1 MLPIR
6 FGSIIMWDKFS
17 SFILRSR
24 HLIIALLV
32 VLTSVFG
39 YFSKTVRMSYEM
51 AQVLPSSDSTLQAFQ
66 KFQDQFGQ
74 DGSIMVIGIKDSSL
88 YQLENFTKWMSLSDR
103 LMKVEGVDNV
113 ISLANI
119 YALVKNQEEK
129 QFDIQP
135 IIQTV
140 PSSQAELDSLLSVA
154 FDLPF
159 YEGFVFSED
168 QKSTLMALTL
178 DRKLLDSKDR
188 GVLMNDILKEIDQ
201 FKEETSIVIRYSG
214 LPYIRANNTSKVSE
228 EIKLFILLAILITS
242 AILLLFFRS
251 AKAMFFSMVVVLTGV
266 VWSVGIQGILD
277 YEITILTGLIP
288 PLIIVIGIPN
298 CIFIYNK
305 YHQEYKRHG
314 NQILALRRVIH
325 KIGNAIFLTN
335 TTTALGFGTF
345 IFTDSNILIEFGIIA
360 SAGILSV
367 FLISISLLPIIL
379 SFQKPPGE
387 KHTKHLER
395 QWVHLVVNQLIVIV
409 TRHRTAV
416 FIVTAFIIAF
426 SIYGTS
432 LMKTTGNIADDLPR
446 EDPVY
451 LDLQFFEKNFKG
463 VLPFE
468 VTVETVKKGAV
479 TKLSTLK
486 KIDKLQ
492 RLLYAYPEF
501 SKPLSIVEGLKFA
514 KQGFYGGNP
523 KKYQLYNSQEMSFL
537 GPYLSSSNG
546 QDENMLRSYLDSTK
560 SITRITAQMAD
571 VGSNRMEA
579 IIDSLRPQV
588 DSIFNPSKYIVNF
601 TGTSVVWLKGT
612 DYLVKNLFLSLGI
625 AIVLIAFIM
634 AFLFSSLRMVF
645 VSLIPN
651 LLPLLFTASI
661 MGYFGISIKPST
673 ILIFSIAFGISV
685 DDTIHYLAK
694 YRQEL
699 SQHSLNL
706 REACLLALK
715 ETGVSMIYTSIVL
728 FFGFGVFTASEFG
741 GTVALGL
748 LVSVTLLIAMASNLI
763 LLPSLILS
771 FDKWLT
777 TKAFKE
783 EMLIVI
789 IDEED
794 DIDLEGLEIKTIKE
808 LDNN

>member
-1 MLPIR
+1 
-6 FGSIIMWDKFS
+6 MWDKFS
-17 SFILRSR
+17 SFILRR
-24 HLIIALLV
+24 RYFIIVIVLLLTA
-32 VLTSVFG
+32 VLG
-39 YFSKTVRMSYEM
+39 YFTKGVRMSYEL
-51 AQVLPSSDSTLQAFQ
+51 AQVLPATDSTLMAFND
-66 KFQDQFGQ
+66 FQEQFGQ
-74 DGSIMVIGIKDSSL
+74 DGSIMVIGIKNDSL
-88 YQLENFTKWMSLSDR
+88 YTVDNFNQWLKLSDR
-103 LMKVEGVDNV
+103 MKEVEGIDNV
-113 ISLANI
+113 VSIATI
-119 YALVKNQEEK
+119 YYLDKNSEEK
-129 QFDIQP
+129 KFDIKPVFPQV
-135 IIQTV
+135 I
-140 PSSQAELDSLLSVA
+140 SSQKELDSLLQLA
-154 FDLPF
+154 YNLPF
-159 YEGFVFSED
+159 YQGFIYSED
-168 QKSTLMALTL
+168 HSSTLMALTL
-178 DRKLLDSKDR
+178 DRTLLDSKDR
-188 GVLMNDILKEIDQ
+188 GLLMKDILTEVDE
-201 FKEETSIVIRYSG
+201 FKANTNLKIHYSG
-214 LPYIRANNTSKVSE
+214 LPYIRAHNTSKVSE

-251 AKAMFFSMVVVLTGV
+251 FKAMFFSMVVVLTGV
-266 VWSVGIQGILD
+266 VWAVGIQGILD

-305 YHQEYKRHG
+305 YHQEFKRHG

-345 IFTDSNILIEFGIIA
+345 IFTDSNILIEFGIVA

-367 FLISISLLPIIL
+367 FLISITLLPIIL
-379 SFQKPPGE
+379 SFQKAPGE

-395 QWVHLVVNQLIVIV
+395 QWVHLVVHQLIVIV
-409 TRHRTAV
+409 TQYRTLV
-416 FIVTAFIIAF
+416 FICTAIIIATA
-426 SIYGTS
+426 IYGTT
-432 LMKTTGNIADDLPR
+432 LIKTTGNIADDLPR
-446 EDPVY
+446 KDPVY
-451 LDLQFFEKNFKG
+451 LDLKFFEENFKG

-468 VTVETVKKGAV
+468 VTVRTLKKGSA

-492 RLLYAYPEF
+492 KLIREYPEF

-523 KKYQLYNSQEMSFL
+523 QKYMLYNSQEMSFL
-537 GPYLSSSNG
+537 GPYLSSSSSEDQNI
-546 QDENMLRSYLDSTK
+546 LSSYLDSTK
-560 SITRITAQMAD
+560 SITRLTAQMAD

-579 IIDSLRPQV
+579 IIGGLRPRV
-588 DSIFNPSKYIVNF
+588 DSIFDPARYEVNF

-612 DYLVKNLFLSLGI
+612 DYLIKNLFLSLGI
-625 AIVLIAFIM
+625 AIVLIAIIM

-651 LLPLLFTASI
+651 LLPLLVTASI
-661 MGYFGISIKPST
+661 MGFFGISIKPST

-706 REACLLALK
+706 REACILALK

-748 LVSVTLLIAMASNLI
+748 LVSITLLVAMASNLI

-771 FDKWLT
+771 FDNWLT

-789 IDEED
+789 VDEED
-794 DIDLEGLEIKTIKE
+794 DIELDDLEIKSLKE
-808 LDNN
+808 SDNN

>member
-1 MLPIR
+1 
-6 FGSIIMWDKFS
+6 MWDRFS
-17 SFILRSR
+17 SFILRQR
-24 HLIIALLV
+24 YFIIVIV
-32 VLTSVFG
+32 VLFTAVFG
-39 YFSKTVRMSYEM
+39 YWSRTVKMSYEL
-51 AQVLPSSDSTLQAFQ
+51 AQVLPSTDSTLIEFENF
-66 KFQDQFGQ
+66 KRQFGQ
-74 DGSIMVIGIKDSSL
+74 DGSIMVIGVKDPQLYTVDKFNQWIDLSS
-88 YQLENFTKWMSLSDR
+88 R
-103 LMKVEGVDNV
+103 LQKVEGIDNV
-113 ISLANI
+113 VSMANI
-119 YALVKNQEEK
+119 FELQKDSEAK
-129 QFDIQP
+129 QFKTSRIVKGNVK
-135 IIQTV
+135 T
-140 PSSQAELDSLLSVA
+140 QAELDSILDKIYS
-154 FDLPF
+154 LPF
-159 YEGFVFSED
+159 YEGFIYTED
-168 QKSTLMALTL
+168 HQSTLMALTL
-178 DRKLLDSKDR
+178 DRQLLDSKDR
-188 GVLMNDILKEIDQ
+188 TLLMGDILVEIEAFENDTEL
-201 FKEETSIVIRYSG
+201 KVHYSG
-214 LPYIRANNTSKVSE
+214 LPYIRANNTSKVGS

-242 AILLLFFRS
+242 AILFLFFRS
-251 AKAMFFSMVVVLTGV
+251 ISAMVQSMVVVLFAV
-266 VWSVGIQGILD
+266 AWAVGIQGLLG

-305 YHQEYKRHG
+305 YHQEYRRHG

-335 TTTALGFGTF
+335 TTTSLGFATF

-360 SAGILSV
+360 SCGIASV
-367 FLISISLLPIIL
+367 FLISITLLPILL

-395 QWVHLVVNQLIVIV
+395 QWMHLVIDQLVNIVTGHRKLVFISTIVIV
-409 TRHRTAV
+409 ALSV
-416 FIVTAFIIAF
+416 
-426 SIYGTS
+426 YGTT
-432 LMKTTGNIADDLPR
+432 LIRTTGNIADDLPR
-446 EDPVY
+446 DDEVY
-451 LDLQFFEKNFKG
+451 LDLKFFEQNFKG

-468 VTVETVKKGAV
+468 VTIETIKKGAA

-486 KIDKLQ
+486 RIDKLQ
-492 RLLYAYPEF
+492 QLIDEYPEF

-514 KQGFYGGNP
+514 KQGFYNG
-523 KKYQLYNSQEMSFL
+523 KKSKYKLYNSQELSFL
-537 GPYLSSSNG
+537 GPYLKSSEGGEGS
-546 QDENMLRSYLDSTK
+546 MLKSYLDST
-560 SITRITAQMAD
+560 STITRVTAQMAD
-571 VGSNRMEA
+571 VGSNRMDQILSE
-579 IIDSLRPQV
+579 LRPKV
-588 DSIFNPSKYIVNF
+588 DSIFNPEKYNVSF

-625 AIVLIAFIM
+625 AIVLIAIIM
-634 AFLFSSLRMVF
+634 AVLFSSLRMVF

-651 LLPLLFTASI
+651 LLPLVFTAGI

-699 SQHSLNL
+699 MQHSLNL

-748 LVSVTLLIAMASNLI
+748 LVSITLLIAMASNLI

-777 TKAFKE
+777 TKAFKTE
-783 EMLIVI
+783 TLLEI

-794 DIDLEGLEIKTIKE
+794 DIEIEELEVKTIN
-808 LDNN
+808 DTNNTDK

>member
-1 MLPIR
+1 
-6 FGSIIMWDKFS
+6 MWDNFS
-17 SFILRSR
+17 SFILRRRYFILSV
-24 HLIIALLV
+24 IV
-32 VLTSVFG
+32 VLTVFLG
-39 YFSKTVRMSYEM
+39 FNARTVKMSYEM
-51 AQVLPSSDSTLQAFQ
+51 AQVLPQTDSTLQTFERF
-66 KFQDQFGQ
+66 KEKFGQ
-74 DGSIMVIGIKDSSL
+74 DGSIMVIGIKDPKL
-88 YQLENFTKWMSLSDR
+88 YELKYFNAWMSLSDR
-103 LMKVEGVDNV
+103 LLEVDGIDNV
-113 ISLANI
+113 VSMANVYSLKKDTKAKRFETYQVI
-119 YALVKNQEEK
+119 DE
-129 QFDIQP
+129 QP
-135 IIQTV
+135 STQK
-140 PSSQAELDSLLSVA
+140 ELDSLIQNVYN
-154 FDLPF
+154 LPF
-159 YEGFVFSED
+159 YEGFIYSED
-168 QKSTLMALTL
+168 RESTLMALTL
-178 DRKLLDSKDR
+178 DRVLLDSKDR
-188 GVLMNDILKEIDQ
+188 KLLMHDILSEIDQ
-201 FKEETSIVIRYSG
+201 FKEQTDLVVHYSG
-214 LPYIRANNTSKVSE
+214 LPYIRANNTSKVSQ

-251 AKAMFFSMVVVLTGV
+251 FRAMFFSMVIVLTGV
-266 VWSVGIQGILD
+266 VWSVGVQGLFG

-298 CIFIYNK
+298 CIFLYNK
-305 YHQEYKRHG
+305 YHQEYKIHG

-345 IFTDSNILIEFGIIA
+345 IFTDSNILIEFGIVASCGIA
-360 SAGILSV
+360 SV
-367 FLISISLLPIIL
+367 FLISITLLPIIL
-379 SFQKPPGE
+379 SFQKPPRK

-395 QWVHLVVNQLIVIV
+395 QWVHSVVNQLVIIV
-409 TRHRTAV
+409 TRHRTSV
-416 FIVTAFIIAF
+416 FIVTGVIIAL
-426 SIYGTS
+426 SIYGTT

-451 LDLQFFEKNFKG
+451 LDLKFFEESFKG

-468 VTVETVKKGAV
+468 VTITTTKKGAV
-479 TKLSTLK
+479 TKMATLK
-486 KIDKLQ
+486 RIDKLQ
-492 RLLYAYPEF
+492 KLLREYPEF

-514 KQGFYGGNP
+514 KQSYYGGNP
-523 KKYQLYNSQEMSFL
+523 KKYSLYNNQEASFL
-537 GPYLSSSNG
+537 GPYLTSQNGKNEHLLSS
-546 QDENMLRSYLDSTK
+546 YIDSTR
-560 SITRITAQMAD
+560 STARITAQMAD
-571 VGSNRMEA
+571 VGSIRMDE
-579 IIDSLRPQV
+579 ILSDLKPRV
-588 DSIFNPSKYIVNF
+588 DSIFNSEKYTVEF

-625 AIVLIAFIM
+625 AIVLISIIM

-699 SQHSLNL
+699 SNHSLNL

-748 LVSVTLLIAMASNLI
+748 LVSITLLIAMASNLI
-763 LLPSLILS
+763 LLPSLLLS

-777 TKAFKE
+777 TKAFKK

-789 IDEED
+789 IDEDD
-794 DIDLEGLEIKTIKE
+794 DIDLDGLEIKSIKE
-808 LDNN
+808 SE

>member
-1 MLPIR
+1 
-6 FGSIIMWDKFS
+6 MWDNFS
-17 SFILRSR
+17 SFILRRRYFILSV
-24 HLIIALLV
+24 LI
-32 VLTSVFG
+32 VLTVFLG
-39 YFSKTVRMSYEM
+39 YNARTVKMSYEM
-51 AQVLPSSDSTLQAFQ
+51 AQVLPKTDSTLQAFERF
-66 KFQDQFGQ
+66 KEKFGQ
-74 DGSIMVIGIKDSSL
+74 DGSIMVIGIQDPKL
-88 YQLENFTKWMSLSDR
+88 YELENFSAWMDLSESLLEVD
-103 LMKVEGVDNV
+103 GIDNV
-113 ISLANI
+113 LSMANI
-119 YALVKNQEEK
+119 YTLTKDTKAKRFETKRVIDAKPN
-129 QFDIQP
+129 
-135 IIQTV
+135 
-140 PSSQAELDSLLSVA
+140 SQQELDSLIQEVYK
-154 FDLPF
+154 LPF
-159 YEGFVFSED
+159 YEGFVYSED
-168 QKSTLMALTL
+168 KKTTLMALTL
-178 DRKLLDSKDR
+178 DRSLLDSKDR
-188 GVLMNDILKEIDQ
+188 KILMGDILTAIDE
-201 FKEETSIVIRYSG
+201 FKDQTSLVVRYSG
-214 LPYIRANNTSKVSE
+214 LPYIRANNTSKVGD

-251 AKAMFFSMVVVLTGV
+251 FRAMFYSMVVVLTGV
-266 VWSVGIQGILD
+266 VWSVGVQGILGF
-277 YEITILTGLIP
+277 EITILTGLIP

-298 CIFIYNK
+298 CIFLYNK
-305 YHQEYKRHG
+305 YHQEYKIHG

-345 IFTDSNILIEFGIIA
+345 VFTDSSILIEFGIVASCGIA
-360 SAGILSV
+360 SV
-367 FLISISLLPIIL
+367 FLISITLLPIIL
-379 SFQKPPGE
+379 SFQKPPKE

-395 QWVHLVVNQLIVIV
+395 QWVHLVVNQLVVIV
-409 TRHRTAV
+409 TGYRTAV
-416 FIVTAFIIAF
+416 FIVTGIIIAL
-426 SIYGTS
+426 SVYGTS

-451 LDLQFFEKNFKG
+451 LDLQFFENNFKG

-468 VTVETVKKGAV
+468 VTVKTKKKGAA
-479 TKLSTLK
+479 TKLATLK
-486 KIDKLQ
+486 RIDKLQ
-492 RLLYAYPEF
+492 NLLREYPEF

-514 KQGFYGGNP
+514 KQSYYGGNP
-523 KKYQLYNSQEMSFL
+523 KKYSLYNSQEASFL
-537 GPYLSSSNG
+537 APYLTSSDGKNEHLLS
-546 QDENMLRSYLDSTK
+546 SYMDSTR
-560 SITRITAQMAD
+560 TVARITAQMAD
-571 VGSNRMEA
+571 VGSIRMDE
-579 IIDSLRPQV
+579 ILSDFKPRV
-588 DSIFNPSKYIVNF
+588 DSIFNSEKYEVEF

-625 AIVLIAFIM
+625 AIVLIAIIM

-699 SQHSLNL
+699 SNHSLNL

-748 LVSVTLLIAMASNLI
+748 LVSITLLIAMASNLI
-763 LLPSLILS
+763 LLPSLLLS

-777 TKAFKE
+777 TKAFKK
-783 EMLIVI
+783 EMLLVI
-789 IDEED
+789 IDEDD
-794 DIDLEGLEIKTIKE
+794 DIDLEGLEIKSPKE
-808 LDNN
+808 SE